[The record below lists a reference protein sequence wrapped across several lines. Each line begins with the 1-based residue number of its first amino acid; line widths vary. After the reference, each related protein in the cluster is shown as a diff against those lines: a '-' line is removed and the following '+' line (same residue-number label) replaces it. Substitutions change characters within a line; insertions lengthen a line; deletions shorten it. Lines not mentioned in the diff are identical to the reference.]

1 MRSLSIKTVYEEIS
15 GLTGIPVEE
24 LNDTVSMLRRLPE
37 IERELEKRL
46 VGQRE
51 AVNTVVSALRAS
63 LLRTHTSRPILSL
76 LCVGPSGVGKTETA
90 LQLARVCFGN
100 PEALVRLDG
109 SEYREPHSVAR
120 LIGSPPGYVGYGSG
134 GYLTEAVRRRPRCV
148 VLFDEVEKAAAEV
161 VNLLLQVMDAAR
173 LTDSTGQTVDFRR
186 TMLVLTSNLGNTAV
200 GVVPDRRSFERQI
213 KSAVQQ
219 NLPPELLGRLDAVVV
234 YHHLSFEA
242 LKQIVQLKLEDL
254 AGRIRGVSS
263 FEVTPEALEQLAR
276 EAYSPDKGGREVD
289 RLLRRTIDLAV
300 AQMLDSGAL
309 DPKIPSTV
317 RIHYEDGDFL
327 FENVTSPK

>member
-15 GLTGIPVEE
+15 GLTGTPVEE
-24 LNDTVSMLRRLPE
+24 LNDTVSMLRRLPV
-37 IERELEKRL
+37 IEGELEERL

-63 LLRTHTSRPILSL
+63 LLRTHSDRPILSL

-90 LQLARVCFGN
+90 LQLARVCFGS

-109 SEYREPHSVAR
+109 SEYEEPHSIAR

-148 VLFDEVEKAAAEV
+148 VLFDEVEKAAGEV
-161 VNLLLQVMDAAR
+161 VNLLLQIMDAAR

-200 GVVPDRRSFERQI
+200 GLAPDRGSFERRI
-213 KSAVQQ
+213 RSAVQQ

-234 YHHLSFEA
+234 YHHLSLEA
-242 LKQIVQLKLEDL
+242 LKRIVQLKLGDL
-254 AGRIRGVSS
+254 AERIRGVAS
-263 FEVTPEALEQLAR
+263 FEVTPEALGQLAK

-289 RLLRRTIDLAV
+289 RVLRRTIDPAV

-309 DPKIPSTV
+309 DPNTPSTV
-317 RIHYEDGDFL
+317 QIHYEDGDFL
-327 FENVTSPK
+327 FDKVTHPK